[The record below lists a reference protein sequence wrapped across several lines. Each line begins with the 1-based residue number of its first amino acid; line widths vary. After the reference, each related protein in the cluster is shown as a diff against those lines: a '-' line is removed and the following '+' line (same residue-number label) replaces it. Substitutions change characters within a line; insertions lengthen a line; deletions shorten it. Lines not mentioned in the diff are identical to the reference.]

1 MAAPLARERAMPSI
15 DQVARQYRSLCLSGI
30 ADHLEQLLSQ
40 AEASDSSYL
49 QFADCLI
56 RHEQQQRNSKRV
68 EQNRRRAGFPLHKN
82 LEEFDYRFQTT
93 ISKREV
99 NSLLDFGFIDNR
111 DNVVFIGP
119 PGVGKT
125 HLAIGIGLKAI
136 EAGYKVGFHTALGLM
151 ETLELAELK
160 GELKKKINQLL
171 KFDCL
176 IIDELGYL
184 PMNKQGMHNLF
195 QLINALYEYRSII
208 LTTNKAFTDW
218 GEFFFD
224 DNVAVP
230 IVDRIIHHSHIF
242 MLGGDSY
249 RLKAKLNNSY

>member
-1 MAAPLARERAMPSI
+1 MSSI
-15 DQVARQYRSLCLSGI
+15 NKVAQKYRSLCLAGI

-40 AEASDSSYL
+40 AEANESSYL
-49 QFADCLI
+49 HFAESLVL
-56 RHEQQQRNSKRV
+56 HEQQQRNGKRI
-68 EQNRRRAGFPLHKN
+68 EQNRRRAGFPLHKS

-136 EAGYKVGFHTALGLM
+136 EAGYKVSFHTALGLM

-184 PMNKQGMHNLF
+184 PMNKQGRHNLF

-208 LTTNKAFTDW
+208 LTTNKEFTHW
-218 GEFFFD
+218 GEFFND

-242 MLGGDSY
+242 MLGGESY
-249 RLKAKLNNSY
+249 QLKTKLNQSS

>member
-1 MAAPLARERAMPSI
+1 MSSI
-15 DQVARQYRSLCLSGI
+15 EQVARQYRGLCLTAI
-30 ADHLEQLLSQ
+30 AEHLPTLLSQ
-40 AEASDSSYL
+40 AEANESSYL
-49 QFADCLI
+49 QFAESLVE
-56 RHEQQQRNSKRV
+56 HEQRQRNAKRI
-68 EQNRRRAGFPLHKN
+68 EQNRKRAGFPLLKS

-136 EAGYKVGFHTALGLM
+136 DAGYKVSFSTALGLM

-171 KFDCL
+171 KFDVL

-184 PMNKQGMHNLF
+184 PMNPQGRHNLF
-195 QLINALYEYRSII
+195 QLIHALYEYRSII
-208 LTTNKAFTDW
+208 LTTNKEFTQW
-218 GEFFFD
+218 GEFFSH

-242 MLGGDSY
+242 MLGGESY
-249 RLKAKLNNSY
+249 RLKTKLNQSS